1 MPFFWIPLAC
11 WIPLMVPLCFEVD
24 ATASTSTSGRL
35 VNLGVGVAQV
45 SPEMVATEQQNVRP
59 LVLQKLQALGLCMFS
74 LIDVTSCMAKAV
86 CMMLVGS
93 VFGSQDLSKQTYSG
107 RGPSISNFFHQ
118 PNPWAAS
125 FQGSNPWGQL
135 HPVLLC
141 WQWQREA
148 SWHGVAGGCQH
159 INDCGLQCNMEIHH
173 KHVT

>member
-1 MPFFWIPLAC
+1 
-11 WIPLMVPLCFEVD
+11 MVPLCFEVD

-118 PNPWAAS
+118 PNP
-125 FQGSNPWGQL
+125 
-135 HPVLLC
+135 
-141 WQWQREA
+141 
-148 SWHGVAGGCQH
+148 
-159 INDCGLQCNMEIHH
+159 
-173 KHVT
+173 